1 MQEYSNAN
9 SDENPSPITF
19 NPGVYNGGQDSLGSL
34 PMSPCKQDRKS
45 YYLDEIVFDIHEE
58 SEYPSSTSV
67 RKKTNSSKWIKPKSN
82 PHSHKKD
89 LIISLLKDQEGTRNI
104 YLHNKDYSCLQV
116 HILVFLQSFSGF
128 YFGYSMT
135 VLNNLGTNILD
146 TSFGIHA
153 ADRQNSWL
161 GNFNLAYG
169 VGNIL
174 GSVLAGAIQKHLGK

>member
-9 SDENPSPITF
+9 SEENPSPITF
-19 NPGVYNGGQDSLGSL
+19 NPGVYNGCRDSLGSL
-34 PMSPCKQDRKS
+34 PMSPGKQDRKS

-58 SEYPSSTSV
+58 SEHPSSTSV
-67 RKKTNSSKWIKPKSN
+67 LKKTKSGKSIKLKSNSSP
-82 PHSHKKD
+82 HKKD
-89 LIISLLKDQEGTRNI
+89 LIISLLKDQESTRNI
-104 YLHNKDYSCLQV
+104 YLHNKDYSCLRV

-135 VLNNLGTNILD
+135 VLNSLGTNILD
-146 TSFGIHA
+146 MSFGVHA
-153 ADRQNSWL
+153 ADSQNSWL

-169 VGNIL
+169 VGKIL